1 MTAYKGFDKN
11 LQCRGFQFE
20 IGKTYTHKGK
30 VKACKAGF
38 HAIEGHPLE
47 VFGYYT
53 PGISRFCVVELDG
66 DLARHNDDSKVA
78 AQILT
83 VGKEISI
90 SELVRDA
97 VKFVMDRSKPE
108 GETATGTQG
117 AASSTGYQGAASST
131 GYQGAASSTG
141 IQGAASST
149 GYQGA
154 ASSTGT
160 RGAASSTGYQGA
172 AMAIGYLGRVM
183 GADGNAL
190 FAVERAAWDGP
201 IVSIAS
207 GIVGRD
213 GIEASVWY
221 WAKDG
226 KLVEVPA

>member
-30 VKACKAGF
+30 VEACKAGF

-47 VFGYYT
+47 VFGYYA

-117 AASSTGYQGAASST
+117 AASSTGDQGAASSTGNRGAASSTGDHGAASST

-141 IQGAASST
+141 NH
-149 GYQGA
+149 
-154 ASSTGT
+154 
-160 RGAASSTGYQGA
+160 GA